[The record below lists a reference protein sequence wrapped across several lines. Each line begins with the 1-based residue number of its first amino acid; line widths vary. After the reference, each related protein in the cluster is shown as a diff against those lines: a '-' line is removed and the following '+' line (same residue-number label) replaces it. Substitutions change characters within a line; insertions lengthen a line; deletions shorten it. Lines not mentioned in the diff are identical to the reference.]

1 MFRLHES
8 FRNIFM
14 NITLKNE
21 IYSRNEEAGLIKVE
35 RKKLLRFFFSL
46 QYLTKFAEHGV
57 QKDIDFFLNF
67 NYFRKKKDFKVGKD
81 MQTEGQQLFFVS
93 VLK

>member
-35 RKKLLRFFFSL
+35 RKKLLRFFFV
-46 QYLTKFAEHGV
+46 AV
-57 QKDIDFFLNF
+57 F
-67 NYFRKKKDFKVGKD
+67 N
-81 MQTEGQQLFFVS
+81 EIC
-93 VLK
+93 